1 MNLVCVAEVT
11 AKYEI
16 KLAEKIKKKLH
27 PGEKIK
33 IKIESMAA
41 SNQKRWKAIARL
53 KQISSTSKLG
63 LYKEVIGREDAHTR
77 DDFPEM

>member
-1 MNLVCVAEVT
+1 MQLVCVAEVT

-27 PGEKIK
+27 PGERIK
-33 IKIESMAA
+33 IKIESMAED
-41 SNQKRWKAIARL
+41 NQERRNAIAHL
-53 KQISSTSKLG
+53 KEIGSKSKLG

-77 DDFPEM
+77 DVFLET